1 MNTAHFCGIYYTER
15 VIKMKIKWTDLI
27 IWIVGTELVGA
38 LSALISGGNFSAY
51 YDTLQQPP
59 LAPPAW
65 LFPVMWSILYALMGV
80 SAYLIW
86 ESNDR
91 RRKGAILL
99 YGLQLFANFLW
110 TPVFFGLRS
119 LKGASAVVI
128 IMLIL
133 ITAMIVSFLRINKT
147 AAYLNIPYLLW
158 TIFAAYLTIGVTVLQ

>member
-1 MNTAHFCGIYYTER
+1 MNIPHLCGIYYTER
-15 VIKMKIKWTDLI
+15 VMNMKIKWTDLI

-38 LSALISGGNFSAY
+38 FSALISGGNFSAY

-86 ESNDR
+86 ESGDT

-119 LKGASAVVI
+119 LRGASTVVI

-133 ITAMIVSFLRINKT
+133 ITAMIVSFLPINKK

-158 TIFAAYLTIGVTVLQ
+158 TVFAAYLTIGVTVLQ

>member
-65 LFPVMWSILYALMGV
+65 LFPVM
-80 SAYLIW
+80 
-86 ESNDR
+86 
-91 RRKGAILL
+91 
-99 YGLQLFANFLW
+99 
-110 TPVFFGLRS
+110 
-119 LKGASAVVI
+119 
-128 IMLIL
+128 
-133 ITAMIVSFLRINKT
+133 
-147 AAYLNIPYLLW
+147 
-158 TIFAAYLTIGVTVLQ
+158 